1 VKFIV
6 LIGDGMADYP
16 LKELDGKTPLQV
28 AETPSMDLMASG
40 GRIARV
46 LTIPSEL
53 PPGSDVANMSI
64 MGYDPGKYYSGRA
77 VFEAASMGVSLKPTD
92 VAFRC
97 NLVTLESP
105 GEDAI
110 MKDYSA
116 DHITSEEA
124 KEIIDSLEDA
134 LGGEEFH
141 FYPGVSYRHLVVW
154 EGGTA
159 AVETTPPH
167 DISGEVVES
176 FLPKGAGAE
185 KLKALQKAS
194 QRILADHPINQERVS
209 DAKQPAT
216 SIWLWGQGH
225 ALTIPSLKDR
235 YGLDGAVISAVDLV
249 KGLGIL
255 AGLQVINV
263 PGATGY
269 LDTNFPGKADYALE
283 ALKGLDFVFLHVEA
297 PDEAAHRG
305 KLNEKIKAI
314 EDFDSLVVKRI
325 LEGCKEFDDY
335 RILVLPDHATPLEVR
350 THVSV
355 PVPFAI
361 YGSEDEAKPPK
372 DGVGFN
378 EAHAEESPLYVEPGF
393 TLMDYFIQGVK
404 AP

>member
-1 VKFIV
+1 
-6 LIGDGMADYP
+6 
-16 LKELDGKTPLQV
+16 
-28 AETPSMDLMASG
+28 MDLMASG
-40 GRIARV
+40 GRIGRV